1 MARRWLL
8 VFFILCTHVLYVTS
22 PIIISSH
29 YTTLVYHDEYHA
41 LYNTQSMAR
50 HHTYQ
55 TCKTFYALCISLS
68 LFIPHFPFPHF
79 RVQETESKPNLAEPY
94 ATASEAVEAELTPI
108 SAQHSQEDM
117 ARTKTKPPP
126 KSSWQVPPE
135 WLVANAGS
143 PRTPETAK
151 KTDAAQQAAY
161 PTPDTPTKS
170 KSKDDDRAQEQQT
183 GGDDDRTQYGRWSSS
198 GKSWVCG
205 SFTVSSFLFLLE
217 YYALATVPIYL
228 RPLIV
233 SRNRRK
239 KLTSRALTVRKSA
252 LYPGRSTASAGYI
265 LQIWTEALVH
275 EAEIPYASEVAYA

>member
-1 MARRWLL
+1 MSLLL
-8 VFFILCTHVLYVTS
+8 VTSLYTS
-22 PIIISSH
+22 I
-29 YTTLVYHDEYHA
+29 VYYDGYHA
-41 LYNTQSMAR
+41 LYNTQSMAQ
-50 HHTYQ
+50 HHTDQ
-55 TCKTFYALCISLS
+55 ACKAFYARCSSLS

-135 WLVANAGS
+135 SLVTDAGS
-143 PRTPETAK
+143 PHTPGTKDKEEAPE
-151 KTDAAQQAAY
+151 QAAY